1 MEKHIK
7 ATLEDDEIIELYWN
21 RDESAMAHTD
31 KKYRR
36 FLYTIAYNLV
46 HDRYDSEECLDDT
59 YLAVWNRIPP
69 DRPRVF
75 PAFLS
80 RIMRNIAVDRYRKST
95 TARRL
100 PPELT
105 DSLEELAQDIPVV
118 ETPADSLAFKEM
130 LRVINSYLHTL
141 SEQDLTIFVCRY
153 YCSDPL
159 ESVASMTGLHIRT
172 VTRRLRKMREA
183 LRVRLE
189 KEGFAIEK

>member
-1 MEKHIK
+1 M
-7 ATLEDDEIIELYWN
+7 LDDEQIIELYWS
-21 RDESAMAHTD
+21 RDESAILHTD

-80 RIMRNIAVDRYRKST
+80 RIVRNIAVDRYRRTT

-100 PPELT
+100 PPELV
-105 DSLEELAQDIPVV
+105 DSLDELTRDIPVN

-130 LRVINSYLHTL
+130 LEVINSYLHTL
-141 SEQDLTIFVCRY
+141 SEEDLTIFVCRY

-159 ESVASMTGLHIRT
+159 EVVADMTGLHLRT
-172 VTRRLRKMREA
+172 VNRRLQKMRNA
-183 LRVRLE
+183 LRLRLE
-189 KEGFAIEK
+189 KGGFLD

>member
-1 MEKHIK
+1 MEKHDREV
-7 ATLEDDEIIELYWN
+7 LDDEQIIELYWS
-21 RDESAMAHTD
+21 RDESAILHTD

-80 RIMRNIAVDRYRKST
+80 RIVRNIAVDRYRRTT

-100 PPELT
+100 PPELV
-105 DSLEELAQDIPVV
+105 DSLDELTRDIPVN

-130 LRVINSYLHTL
+130 LEVINSYLHTL
-141 SEQDLTIFVCRY
+141 SEEDLTIFVCRY

-159 ESVASMTGLHIRT
+159 EVVADMTGLHLRT
-172 VTRRLRKMREA
+172 VNRRLQKMRNA
-183 LRVRLE
+183 LRLRLE
-189 KEGFAIEK
+189 KGGFLD